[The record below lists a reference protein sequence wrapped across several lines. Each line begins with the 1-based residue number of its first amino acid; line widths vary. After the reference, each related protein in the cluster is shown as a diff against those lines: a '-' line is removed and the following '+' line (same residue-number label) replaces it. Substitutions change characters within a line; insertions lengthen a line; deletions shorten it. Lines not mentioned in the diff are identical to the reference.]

1 VCYLSICIVQPTQ
14 AEWVAFQVYGNSAAL
29 ASVYQDP
36 TGYIGFRFTLNL
48 DIPQR
53 YKNTCRVSR
62 WVY

>member
-36 TGYIGFRFTLNL
+36 TGYIGFRFTLDL

-53 YKNTCRVSR
+53 YKNT
-62 WVY
+62 